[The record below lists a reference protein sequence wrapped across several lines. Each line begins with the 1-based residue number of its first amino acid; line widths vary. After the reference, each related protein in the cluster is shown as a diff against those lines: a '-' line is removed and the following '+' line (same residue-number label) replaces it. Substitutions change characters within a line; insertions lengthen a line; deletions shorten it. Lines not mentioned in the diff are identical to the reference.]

1 MDQLHPSDPTRSASN
16 RAGVPAW
23 LPWSFEASVGPDKPF
38 HGLVS
43 EFGADVIMDLDQV
56 ILETPVK
63 AAVRATRVFQQY
75 SSQIGRDNET
85 RGVMAHLA
93 SAIKPNADLLDEVA
107 LLPPEAVFHGFSR
120 PRT

>member
-16 RAGVPAW
+16 RAGAPAW
-23 LPWSFEASVGPDKPF
+23 LPWSFEASSGPDKPF

-63 AAVRATRVFQQY
+63 AAMRATRVFQQY
-75 SSQIGRDNET
+75 SAQIGRDNET

-120 PRT
+120 QRT